1 MFVNWYSVLNSTW
14 NFYEAEIYFNDPCFR
29 PFRPY
34 FWLKRHL
41 ARISLQNILQFS
53 KQFATSSA
61 LRASVAFSCSSQ
73 MTSYF
78 RTLTFAR
85 WCRWHVITKV
95 LLTFHLG
102 LGSTVLYS
110 SACSIV
116 FVSQIDLVFL
126 GRLFCFSLILSSAS
140 YLGLTNFEEIFWGNF
155 LLGAESDIKVK
166 S

>member
-102 LGSTVLYS
+102 LGSLLALLFSFHKSTWFS
-110 SACSIV
+110 SADFFALAS
-116 FVSQIDLVFL
+116 
-126 GRLFCFSLILSSAS
+126 FSLLRLIWGSRTLKKYSGGIFS
-140 YLGLTNFEEIFWGNF
+140 LGLNLT
-155 LLGAESDIKVK
+155 
-166 S
+166 

>member
-1 MFVNWYSVLNSTW
+1 MKRKFTSMTRVFALFDHIFDLNAISPELVYKTYYLLGPSGLGGFLLLLSNDLLFSYTNFCKMMSLTRYHESSV
-14 NFYEAEIYFNDPCFR
+14 D
-29 PFRPY
+29 
-34 FWLKRHL
+34 
-41 ARISLQNILQFS
+41 FS
-53 KQFATSSA
+53 
-61 LRASVAFSCSSQ
+61 
-73 MTSYF
+73 F
-78 RTLTFAR
+78 RTWL
-85 WCRWHVITKV
+85 
-95 LLTFHLG
+95 
-102 LGSTVLYS
+102 